1 MLQTAIEPTA
11 AALLALR
18 VAPIPHRAAAPTLAL
33 RGVACRRGARR
44 LLAGLDLEIRPAEL
58 LWLRGANGRGKTSL
72 LRLIAGLAMPERGEI
87 RIDGVRVCRA
97 RAAPASIA
105 PHGIVYIGHANAL
118 KDDLTAREALGFLLR
133 IHGRACDSACIDAA
147 LDHWNLLGRAEA
159 AVRTLSQGQR
169 RRLALAR
176 LAAERTP
183 ALWLLDEPCDALDSD
198 GVERLNAL
206 LATHLQRGGS
216 VLLTGHHAP
225 LATTLPLR
233 EFDLDDV
240 AANVCHS
247 GASRN
252 PDRSAQRAAD
262 PEPLSGSTRAL
273 FAALFMRDLRLALRR
288 RADTLLPVAFFV
300 VAVALFPLGVGP
312 EPETLR
318 QIAPGLIW
326 VCALL
331 ATMLSVAPLY
341 AADHADGTL
350 EQLLLTGRSAVV
362 VASARAA
369 AHWLLTGA
377 PLVVAAPLFGLMFG
391 LDAQALAVLT
401 ATLLLGTP
409 ILSLLGA
416 LGAALTL
423 GLRSAGALLILIVL
437 PLAIPALIFGTGAV
451 AAVEAGQSAYAH
463 VALLAALLIVTLL
476 LAPLGAAAALRI
488 AAE

>member
-1 MLQTAIEPTA
+1 MAPKPH
-11 AALLALR
+11 R
-18 VAPIPHRAAAPTLAL
+18 VAASAL
-33 RGVACRRGARR
+33 EVRGLACRRGTRR
-44 LLAGLDLEIRPAEL
+44 LFAGLDLEVRPAEL

-72 LRLIAGLAMPERGEI
+72 LRLIAGLATPERGEI
-87 RIDGVRVCRA
+87 RIDGMLVGRA
-97 RAAPASIA
+97 RGAPVSAP
-105 PHGIVYIGHANAL
+105 PHGIVYVGHANAL
-118 KDDLTAREALGFLLR
+118 KDDLTVREALGFLLR
-133 IHGRACDSACIDAA
+133 IHGRACDHASVDAA
-147 LDHWNLLGRAEA
+147 LGHWNLLGRAGA

-176 LAAERTP
+176 LAVERTP

-206 LATHLQRGGS
+206 LAAHLQRGGS

-233 EFDLDDV
+233 EFDLDRRAVDT
-240 AANVCHS
+240 CRS
-247 GASRN
+247 GEARN
-252 PDRSAQRAAD
+252 PGRDGRRAAA
-262 PEPLSGSTRAL
+262 PEPPSAPTRAL

-288 RADTLLPVAFFV
+288 RIDTLLPVAFFG

-362 VASARAA
+362 VAGARAA